1 MNDEIKSRNMEY
13 RTATMNI
20 AELRL
25 DSLSAN
31 DISPAITGYAAVFNT
46 LSEDLG
52 GFREQIAP
60 GAFKRAL
67 DLDQDVRALVDHD
80 PSRIIG
86 RSTSGTLEMVEDDH
100 GLRVKIDPADTSAG
114 RDIMESI
121 SRGDV
126 SGMSFGFVV
135 RDDQWDMIDGEN
147 IRTVS
152 DMDLF
157 DVSVVTYP
165 AYTGSSVE
173 VALRSLDDHKRAI
186 AEVDED
192 IRRADAMAHSRAKLR
207 IAESE

>member
-1 MNDEIKSRNMEY
+1 MSKEIKNSNMEY
-13 RTATMNI
+13 RTATMEL

-25 DSLSAN
+25 DSN
-31 DISPAITGYAAVFNT
+31 EEQGRPVITGYAAVFNE
-46 LSEDLG
+46 LSQDLG

-67 DLDQDVRALVDHD
+67 EMNQDVRALVDHD

-86 RSTSGTLEMVEDDH
+86 RSTSGTLEMIEDDH
-100 GLRVKIDPADTSAG
+100 GLRVQIDPADTTAG

-121 SRGDV
+121 NRGDV

-135 RDDQWDMIDGEN
+135 RDEDWDMRDGEN
-147 IRTVS
+147 IRTVR

-157 DVSVVTYP
+157 DVSVVTFP
-165 AYTGSSVE
+165 AYTASSVE
-173 VALRSLDDHKRAI
+173 VALRSLDDHKMAM

>member
-1 MNDEIKSRNMEY
+1 MSKEIKNSNMEY
-13 RTATMNI
+13 RTATMEL

-25 DSLSAN
+25 DSN
-31 DISPAITGYAAVFNT
+31 EEQGRPVITGYAAVFNE
-46 LSEDLG
+46 LSQDLG

-67 DLDQDVRALVDHD
+67 EMNQDVRALVDHD

-86 RSTSGTLEMVEDDH
+86 RSTSGTLEMIEDDH
-100 GLRVKIDPADTSAG
+100 GLRVQIDPADTTAG

-121 SRGDV
+121 NRGDV

-135 RDDQWDMIDGEN
+135 RDEDWDMRDGEN
-147 IRTVS
+147 IRTVR

-157 DVSVVTYP
+157 DVSVVTFP
-165 AYTGSSVE
+165 AYTASSVE
-173 VALRSLDDHKRAI
+173 VALRSLDDHRMAM
-186 AEVDED
+186 AEVEED